1 MSVTEKIGLSTLT
14 VAYTGKVYSV
24 EERAKRPYYTVTI
37 TTPQWQ
43 YVDNTLSG
51 GCDEKAD
58 ERKAFGS
65 LLSFLTACAEAHSY
79 GYEESQDLFP
89 KHVAEWADSR
99 AYELQALMCEYE
111 EIDA

>member
-65 LLSFLTACAEAHSY
+65 LLSFLTACSEIGCSSTLFSMPLPAHTIGAVTTRIGCTSTT
-79 GYEESQDLFP
+79 LT
-89 KHVAEWADSR
+89 SR
-99 AYELQALMCEYE
+99 Y
-111 EIDA
+111 